1 MRLLFGVDSR
11 KGTLNTR
18 NPFTLKLSYLFFMF
32 MKKKK
37 ENTCHFIH
45 LVILKKSRCKLGLGG
60 SGAKSSV
67 LRPLVGNV
75 VLVSVQV

>member
-32 MKKKK
+32 MRKKKK
-37 ENTCHFIH
+37 TPA
-45 LVILKKSRCKLGLGG
+45 ILSTWSFSKKA
-60 SGAKSSV
+60 GASWA
-67 LRPLVGNV
+67 LV
-75 VLVSVQV
+75 VLVRRVQCCDL